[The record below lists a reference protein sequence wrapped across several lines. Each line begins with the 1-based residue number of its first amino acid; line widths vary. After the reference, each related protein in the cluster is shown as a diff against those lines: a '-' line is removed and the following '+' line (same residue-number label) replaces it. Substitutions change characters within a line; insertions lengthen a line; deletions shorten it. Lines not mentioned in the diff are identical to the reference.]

1 MAAMFSEN
9 AQTVLRFLQANI
21 KGQFTADDIAEGT
34 GLSAKSVNGIATGL
48 QKKGLTER
56 VEVEGIEKKVIR
68 LTAAGEQADPDAE
81 KPVAE

>member
-9 AQTVLRFLQANI
+9 AQTVLRFLQANV
-21 KGQFTADDIAEGT
+21 KGQYTADDIAEAT
-34 GLSAKSVNGIATGL
+34 GLPSKSINGIATGL

-68 LTAAGEQADPDAE
+68 LTDAGKQVDPSAE

>member
-9 AQTVLRFLQANI
+9 AQTVLRFLQGNV

-34 GLSAKSVNGIATGL
+34 GVSSKSVNGIATGL

-56 VEVEGIEKKVIR
+56 IEVEGIEKKVIR
-68 LTAAGEQADPDAE
+68 LTAAGEQVDPAAE
-81 KPVAE
+81 KPAAE

>member
-9 AQTVLRFLQANI
+9 AQTVLRYLQANASA
-21 KGQFTADDIAEGT
+21 QLTADDIAEGT
-34 GLSAKSVNGIATGL
+34 GLSSKSVNGIATGL

-68 LTAAGEQADPDAE
+68 LTAAGEQVDPAAE
-81 KPVAE
+81 KPAAE

>member
-9 AQTVLRFLQANI
+9 AQTVLRYLQANVSA
-21 KGQFTADDIAEGT
+21 QLTADDIAEGT
-34 GLSAKSVNGIATGL
+34 GLSSKSVNGIATGL

-68 LTAAGEQADPDAE
+68 LTAAGEQVDPAAE
-81 KPVAE
+81 KPAAE

>member
-9 AQTVLRFLQANI
+9 AQTVLRFLQGN
-21 KGQFTADDIAEGT
+21 KDGQFTADGIAEGT

-81 KPVAE
+81 KPAVE